1 MHIVGGAIAFPAQM
15 HDMECMEFSKLGEV
29 VRDARRSHGFTQ
41 GELAKL
47 ARVGRNTIS
56 EIENGS
62 FDELGVRK
70 IERVCA
76 ALHLSLSVGPV
87 SLDLDAVTEE
97 IAAAQAGDQ
106 RMEKS
111 IGDGRA
117 CTEGL
122 VAVRA
127 AKQKYKI

>member
-1 MHIVGGAIAFPAQM
+1 MWSGWSFLNSGV
-15 HDMECMEFSKLGEV
+15 V

-47 ARVGRNTIS
+47 AGVGRNTIS
-56 EIENGS
+56 KIKNGS

-76 ALHLSLSVGPV
+76 ALRLSLSVGPF

-117 CTEGL
+117 CAEGL

-127 AKQKYKI
+127 AEQKYTI